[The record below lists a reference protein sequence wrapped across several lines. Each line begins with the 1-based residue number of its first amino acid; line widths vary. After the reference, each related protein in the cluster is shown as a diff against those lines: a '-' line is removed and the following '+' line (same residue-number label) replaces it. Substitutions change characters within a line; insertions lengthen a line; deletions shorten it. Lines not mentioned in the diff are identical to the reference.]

1 MSTTFGII
9 IKLSKTVMKVIVN
22 ESDWDESEYR
32 TREWEQSVKIIRW
45 EHNYEENVYII
56 EYEPKH

>member
-1 MSTTFGII
+1 
-9 IKLSKTVMKVIVN
+9 MKVIVN